1 VRHQFVEL
9 HDILKG
15 LRNQDISLAL
25 ACVSLLSGEVASND
39 LGSWSQRHREFLQS
53 RSSPLEFYL
62 HRSQYIRLLL
72 SSHPPNPFPAIAYAN
87 EHLRPFYHEHEGEFQ
102 RLMTCP
108 AYLPLSKL
116 QHSQYADLASPSL
129 HFDLENM
136 FAKEYCASLGMS
148 RQVPLRVVGDIGGGG
163 ALSRIEKGKKV
174 MKERKSEWNH
184 DEELPASGLKTVS
197 PLYLICFRLRFQYR
211 RRTDITRYLLA

>member
-1 VRHQFVEL
+1 
-9 HDILKG
+9 
-15 LRNQDISLAL
+15 
-25 ACVSLLSGEVASND
+25 
-39 LGSWSQRHREFLQS
+39 
-53 RSSPLEFYL
+53 
-62 HRSQYIRLLL
+62 
-72 SSHPPNPFPAIAYAN
+72 
-87 EHLRPFYHEHEGEFQ
+87 
-102 RLMTCP
+102 MTCP

-184 DEELPASGLKTVS
+184 DEELPVRAAQMVCSLQ
-197 PLYLICFRLRFQYR
+197 LICSRSKFLYHL
-211 RRTDITRYLLA
+211 RTDITRYLLAWSRRSSPRNTTLQ

>member
-1 VRHQFVEL
+1 
-9 HDILKG
+9 
-15 LRNQDISLAL
+15 
-25 ACVSLLSGEVASND
+25 
-39 LGSWSQRHREFLQS
+39 
-53 RSSPLEFYL
+53 
-62 HRSQYIRLLL
+62 
-72 SSHPPNPFPAIAYAN
+72 
-87 EHLRPFYHEHEGEFQ
+87 
-102 RLMTCP
+102 MTCP

-174 MKERKSEWNH
+174 MKDRKSEWNPE
-184 DEELPASGLKTVS
+184 EELPVS
-197 PLYLICFRLRFQYR
+197 ATCMSLEQSLTRPRSRFQYR
-211 RRTDITRYLLA
+211 QKTDITRSLPVWFPKNSLQSIILR